1 VKQLVLNCIVTGT
14 MDSQKRIIITRQ
26 PRTASIPTRDYK
38 DNDDFSDEY
47 QDNASETDQN
57 VVS

>member
-1 VKQLVLNCIVTGT
+1 
-14 MDSQKRIIITRQ
+14 MSSQKRIMITRQ
-26 PRTASIPTRDYK
+26 PRTASIETIDYK

-47 QDNASETDQN
+47 QDDASETDRN